1 MAVLVCIPT
10 NSVRGFPFLHTLSSI
25 LLIAYRLLDHSHSD
39 WCEMVPHRGFDLDFS
54 DNEWCWASRNIHF
67 LIQKH
72 LLSMLTSWATD
83 ENAAIRESQD
93 IGQWRGLKL
102 SGLPPPSYREDAS
115 KVSGLHRLRWHS
127 QDKNPAF
134 LILRPGFSFQS
145 SRLLP
150 LWVPAKWWQRPG
162 PSDKKSLTL

>member
-1 MAVLVCIPT
+1 MGTRLACSWTVKGTVRLKQSKPFWLVWNGT
-10 NSVRGFPFLHTLSSI
+10 SL
-25 LLIAYRLLDHSHSD
+25 
-39 WCEMVPHRGFDLDFS
+39 WFDLQFS